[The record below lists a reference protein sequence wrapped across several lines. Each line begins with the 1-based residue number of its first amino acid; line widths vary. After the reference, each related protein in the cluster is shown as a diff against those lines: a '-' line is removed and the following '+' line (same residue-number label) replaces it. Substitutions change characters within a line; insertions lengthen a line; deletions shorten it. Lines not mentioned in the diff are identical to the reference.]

1 MVILLELVGYDA
13 PGESDAQK
21 AKETPWERMFVGEPT
36 LVSSHASHV
45 RCISAARYFYN
56 MTTTMPDSVQR
67 FKSFHKLLEPEE
79 PRNDAARQIKW
90 KTVSVRNEQIPC

>member
-1 MVILLELVGYDA
+1 MVTLQKLVGYGA
-13 PGESDAQK
+13 HGESDAQK

-56 MTTTMPDSVQR
+56 MASTMPYSVQR
-67 FKSFHKLLEPEE
+67 FKSIHELFDPTA
-79 PRNDAARQIKW
+79 PRNDAARKVKW